1 MKWKKILLGF
11 SEVLIGGVILAGA
24 IVFYYQA
31 GGERKINARKQT
43 EAAPIVK
50 IGRIK
55 AQVLQSQV
63 EGIGTGLARESI
75 DVTANATELV
85 VGLYFEDGQTVEKGK
100 LLVQLRDDQYQAEH
114 RQMKLNL
121 EEQERELK
129 RLSTLY
135 KASIISQKDYD
146 TAQTAVARAKTQVD
160 MVEYQIEN
168 RKILAP
174 FSGKLGMRKIS
185 IGDLVSPTTI
195 ITTLDDISE
204 IKVDFRVSEKY
215 YPLIKVGQKVGVTS
229 VAYPG
234 KIFDGVIRAISPRID
249 TITRTVEVRATV
261 SNKEGKLMPG
271 MLFLVNL
278 ELGTRQA
285 LMIPEKAI
293 MSLGEIQYVFV
304 YRPQNH
310 TVSRREV
317 ELGQRDRGSAEITKG
332 LLEGDVIVTDGVLK
346 LVDGSPVAVS
356 DMVEDIVIFGSEQP
370 ISPKNVIKG
379 SSK

>member
-1 MKWKKILLGF
+1 MKWKKLFLGF
-11 SEVLIGGVILAGA
+11 GEILVGGAILAGA
-24 IVFYYQA
+24 IVFYYQT
-31 GGERKINARKQT
+31 GGERKITARRQSET
-43 EAAPIVK
+43 APIV
-50 IGRIK
+50 ILGIIK
-55 AQVLQSQV
+55 GQILQSRV
-63 EGIGTGLARESI
+63 EGIGTGLAKESV

-85 VGLYFEDGQTVEKGK
+85 VGLHFEDGQTVEKGK
-100 LLVQLRDDQYQAEH
+100 LLVQLRDDQYQAEL

-135 KASIISQKDYD
+135 NANIISQKDYD
-146 TAQTAVARAKTQVD
+146 TAQTAVARAKTRID
-160 MVEYQIEN
+160 IVEYQIKN

-195 ITTLDDISE
+195 ITTVDDISE

-261 SNKEGKLMPG
+261 PNQESKLMPG
-271 MLFLVNL
+271 MLFIVEL
-278 ELGTRQA
+278 ELGTRYA

-304 YRPQNH
+304 YQPETK
-310 TVSRREV
+310 TVARREV
-317 ELGQRDRGSAEITKG
+317 NLGQRDRGSVEVSSG

-346 LVDGSPVAVS
+346 LVDGSAVTVS
-356 DMVEDIVIFGSEQP
+356 GTAAEIVLTESGQSTSQNSAE
-370 ISPKNVIKG
+370 G